1 MITGKAP
8 QAVNASQ
15 PHSVKRVPIGAL
27 DSRWGREDTRDD
39 TIDRMH
45 EAFTANEE
53 AA

>member
-1 MITGKAP
+1 MIAGKAP

-15 PHSVKRVPIGAL
+15 PHSVEGVPIGAL
-27 DSRWGREDTRDD
+27 DSRWGREHARDV

-45 EAFTANEE
+45 EAFTANDE